1 MPFGNQRLSELG
13 QEPGRP
19 LSHHRGPAHG
29 IPRFVQFEVP
39 SQHHA
44 CRFLNFQ
51 FSSSLVFVSSC
62 VKVAFTTTQGAPM
75 ADKPIALKVL
85 LRQKHLQGHRA
96 FCKEYNKLA
105 EQIEPEL
112 VGSWPSRAQFYRWLA
127 RDLQGLPYAHHCRI
141 LEAMF
146 PGWTAEQLFQE
157 HTGDI
162 ILGSGAL
169 PTARDNVVHS
179 PKPVMPSSQGMA
191 DVTAVFPSRSTFS
204 HELPPHKLFDGAKR
218 IGMVGLSLNLLCQ
231 NYPDRFLLDLLESG
245 TVVQCLFL
253 DPSGRYIKEREREES
268 HLEGVLSTLTRLNIQ
283 TLQRLHDKLSSGARE
298 NLRIR
303 TYDEAVRFN
312 ITVIDDATCV
322 VQPYLPDARG
332 VESPTFV
339 IEKQQTGPPGLFE
352 TFSRVFESMW
362 ARSKEITT

>member
-1 MPFGNQRLSELG
+1 M
-13 QEPGRP
+13 
-19 LSHHRGPAHG
+19 
-29 IPRFVQFEVP
+29 V
-39 SQHHA
+39 
-44 CRFLNFQ
+44 
-51 FSSSLVFVSSC
+51 
-62 VKVAFTTTQGAPM
+62 
-75 ADKPIALKVL
+75 DKPIALKVL

-96 FCKEYNKLA
+96 FCKEYDKLA

-162 ILGSGAL
+162 EFV
-169 PTARDNVVHS
+169 PEPPNTAGGNVAGS
-179 PKPVMPSSQGMA
+179 PKPAVMSTQGMA
-191 DVTAVFPSRSTFS
+191 DVTAVFPSRPAFS
-204 HELPPHKLFDGAKR
+204 HEIPPHKLFDGAEQ
-218 IGMVGLSLNLLCQ
+218 ISMVGLSLNLLCQ
-231 NYPDRFLLDLLESG
+231 SYPDRSLLHLLESG

-253 DPSGRYIKEREREES
+253 DPAGRYIKEREREES
-268 HLEGVLSTLTRLNIQ
+268 HPEGVLSTLTTLNIQ
-283 TLQRLHDKLSSGARE
+283 TLQRLHGKLSPQARE
-298 NLRIR
+298 NLHIR

-339 IEKQQTGPPGLFE
+339 IEKQPGLPGLFE
-352 TFSRVFESMW
+352 TFSQVFKSMW
-362 ARSKEITT
+362 ARSGEITT